1 MIEAGTYKA
10 TVFSHAISE
19 TKKGEPQAVI
29 AFSFSDKN
37 GPQKIHYYGS
47 FSEKARQYTIKNLI
61 TCGLKENNPAGALEI
76 GKEVEI
82 VIDVEFDENGKERAK
97 VKFINEPG
105 MTRNVIPQDMAKA
118 KLSALEGAVMAVR
131 ASMPKKHDDDVIPF

>member
-1 MIEAGTYKA
+1 MVEAGTYKA
-10 TVFSHAISE
+10 TVFNHAISE

-29 AFSFSDKN
+29 SFAFSDKN
-37 GPQKIHYYGS
+37 GPQKITYYGS

-61 TCGLKENNPAGALEI
+61 TCGLKGNNPAGELEI

-82 VIDVEFDENGKERAK
+82 VIDIEVDESGKDRAK

-118 KLSALEGAVMAVR
+118 KLSALEGAVMAAR
-131 ASMPKKHDDDVIPF
+131 ASLPKKHDSDEIPF